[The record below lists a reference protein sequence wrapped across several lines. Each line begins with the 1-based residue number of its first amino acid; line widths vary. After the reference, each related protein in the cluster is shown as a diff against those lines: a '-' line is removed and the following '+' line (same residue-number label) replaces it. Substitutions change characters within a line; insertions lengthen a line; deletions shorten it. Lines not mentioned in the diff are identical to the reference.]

1 MEQEISMND
10 IDRQIL
16 NQFYLHAQKTEIYK
30 RCIER
35 INSESFEAKYK
46 NKLFEECVSSRINIL
61 NSLIE
66 DKN

>member
-1 MEQEISMND
+1 MEQIPNTND

-16 NQFYLHAQKTEIYK
+16 NQFYIHAQKTEINK

-35 INSESFEAKYK
+35 INSESIDAKYK

-61 NSLIE
+61 NSLNKE
-66 DKN
+66 KN